1 MGLYDDFYYKKNK
14 IQHYKN
20 SDLSKIMFY
29 CPNIVLITTK
39 MIGMWCFHVF
49 FTIRD
54 ILSKN
59 NQQIEIFKHIHNST
73 YDGLLLNVSK
83 IVIIHNTAVM
93 TNLNNLQNDLHWV
106 GCFFMLDTGSCI
118 QVDIVGTGN
127 CCGTGTLKNSTV
139 LQLAY
144 DNGSTC
150 THVHM
155 AFVDSCYYH
164 TWFKICPKLLDLC
177 S

>member
-1 MGLYDDFYYKKNK
+1 
-14 IQHYKN
+14 
-20 SDLSKIMFY
+20 
-29 CPNIVLITTK
+29 
-39 MIGMWCFHVF
+39 
-49 FTIRD
+49 
-54 ILSKN
+54 
-59 NQQIEIFKHIHNST
+59 
-73 YDGLLLNVSK
+73 
-83 IVIIHNTAVM
+83 M

-118 QVDIVGTGN
+118 KVDIVGTGN

-164 TWFKICPKLLDLC
+164 T
-177 S
+177 